1 MPATLTLGTGET
13 VTQDGASALITSSGN
28 AQNAVINQGTIDAGF
43 SGGTFTLADSGAPF
57 TNDGTIVVG
66 NGDTLNAATAISRR
80 CGKRHDRCRQRRCRG
95 FRWRRG
101 HRRGTGF
108 HRRHRHPEAAP
119 AHQLCRDDRRLRQW
133 QRDRSRRHR
142 GRRDA
147 IWSAGTLTI
156 SNAGSPIATLS
167 LLGDYTGDQFIVASD
182 NAGGSLVTVTAT
194 CYAAGTRILTPRG
207 EIAIERLRAGDLVQT
222 ISGRAQPIDWIGHR
236 RVDFRRHPNRDRV
249 LPVRIAAHA
258 FGPDRPR
265 RELLLSPD
273 HAVFVED
280 VLIPIRHLIN
290 GTTVAQITRQAIT
303 YYHIE
308 LPRHDV
314 LLANGMPAESY
325 LEAGA
330 RDAFANG
337 GRLIQLHPD
346 FAPPLD
352 HYAMLWE
359 AQGYAPLVVTG
370 AALERAR
377 EALARQA
384 QRYPRSPRSRGASS
398 RTSAPA
404 A

>member
-1 MPATLTLGTGET
+1 MPVVAALSLPQDYSAALFN
-13 VTQDGASALITSSGN
+13 VTTDGA
-28 AQNAVINQGTIDAGF
+28 D
-43 SGGTFTLADSGAPF
+43 
-57 TNDGTIVVG
+57 
-66 NGDTLNAATAISRR
+66 
-80 CGKRHDRCRQRRCRG
+80 
-95 FRWRRG
+95 
-101 HRRGTGF
+101 
-108 HRRHRHPEAAP
+108 
-119 AHQLCRDDRRLRQW
+119 
-133 QRDRSRRHR
+133 
-142 GRRDA
+142 
-147 IWSAGTLTI
+147 
-156 SNAGSPIATLS
+156 S
-167 LLGDYTGDQFIVASD
+167 LL
-182 NAGGSLVTVTAT
+182 TVTAT

-207 EIAIERLRAGDLVQT
+207 EIAIERLREGDLVQT
-222 ISGRAQPIDWIGHR
+222 ISGRTQPIHWIGRR
-236 RVDFRRHPNRDRV
+236 RVDFRRHPNPQRV

-258 FGPDRPR
+258 FGPGQPR

-280 VLIPIRHLIN
+280 VLIPVRHLIN
-290 GTTVAQITRQAIT
+290 GTTVAQIEPRAIT

-337 GRLIQLHPD
+337 GGLIQLHPD

-370 AALERAR
+370 SALERAR
-377 EALARQA
+377 ETLARQA
-384 QRYPRSPRSRGASS
+384 QRYARSHRSRGASS

-404 A
+404 ARSSSRLP

>member
-1 MPATLTLGTGET
+1 M
-13 VTQDGASALITSSGN
+13 
-28 AQNAVINQGTIDAGF
+28 
-43 SGGTFTLADSGAPF
+43 
-57 TNDGTIVVG
+57 
-66 NGDTLNAATAISRR
+66 AA
-80 CGKRHDRCRQRRCRG
+80 
-95 FRWRRG
+95 
-101 HRRGTGF
+101 
-108 HRRHRHPEAAP
+108 
-119 AHQLCRDDRRLRQW
+119 
-133 QRDRSRRHR
+133 
-142 GRRDA
+142 
-147 IWSAGTLTI
+147 
-156 SNAGSPIATLS
+156 LS
-167 LLGDYTGDQFIVASD
+167 LAGDYTDDLFIVATD
-182 NAGGSLVTVTAT
+182 NTGGSQVTVTAT

-207 EIAIERLRAGDLVQT
+207 EIAVERLREGDLVQT
-222 ISGRAQPIDWIGHR
+222 VSGRAQPIDWIGHR
-236 RVDFRRHPNRDRV
+236 RVDFRRHPNRHRV

-258 FGPDRPR
+258 FGPNQPR

-290 GTTVAQITRQAIT
+290 GTTVAQIERRQAIT

-337 GRLIQLHPD
+337 GGAMQLHPD

-377 EALARQA
+377 ETLARQA
-384 QRYPRSPRSRGASS
+384 HDYSRSPRSRGAFSK
-398 RTSAPA
+398 TSAPA